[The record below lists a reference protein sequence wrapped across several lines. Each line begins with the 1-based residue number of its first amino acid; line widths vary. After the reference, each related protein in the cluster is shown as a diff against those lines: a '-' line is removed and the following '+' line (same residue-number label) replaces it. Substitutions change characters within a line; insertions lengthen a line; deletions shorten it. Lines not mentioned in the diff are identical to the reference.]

1 MHLKIDETF
10 ARLGMETHIGILD
23 YKIEVRSTPP
33 ALLSALEDGAEI
45 RMQELMG
52 EAASTDPVIA
62 GVRSAFKAIGKDPSR
77 YRPSSEALTRRILS
91 GKGLYSVNN
100 VVDCG
105 NLVSLMTGVP
115 VGCYD
120 AAWLK
125 GDTVALRVG
134 QPGETY
140 EGIGRGDINLE
151 CLPVLADK
159 EGAFGT
165 PFSDSART
173 AVTENT
179 HDLKFVLYGLNIDVA
194 HVEAASEIADT
205 LITRFCTLEEG
216 EPPED

>member
-1 MHLKIDETF
+1 MDLKIDETF
-10 ARLGMETHIGILD
+10 SRLGMETHIGILD
-23 YKIEVRSTPP
+23 YKVEVRNAPP
-33 ALLSALEDGAEI
+33 ALTTALEDGAEI

-62 GVRSAFKAIGKDPSR
+62 GVRAFFKAIGKDPSR
-77 YRPSSEALTRRILS
+77 YRPSSEALTRRVLS
-91 GKGLYSVNN
+91 GKELYRVNN

-115 VGCYD
+115 IGCYD

-125 GDTVALRVG
+125 GDTLAFRVG

-140 EGIGRGDINLE
+140 NGIGRGDLNLE
-151 CLPVLADK
+151 CLPVLADS

-173 AVTENT
+173 AVNDKTV
-179 HDLKFVLYGLNIDVA
+179 DLKLVLYGLNIDVA

-205 LITRFCTLEEG
+205 LITRFCAV
-216 EPPED
+216 DN